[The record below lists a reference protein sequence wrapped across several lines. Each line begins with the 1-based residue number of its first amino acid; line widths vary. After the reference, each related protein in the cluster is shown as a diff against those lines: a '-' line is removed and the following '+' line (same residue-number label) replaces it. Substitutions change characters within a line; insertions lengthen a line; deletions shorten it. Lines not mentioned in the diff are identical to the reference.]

1 MENILCVKLPYPK
14 IKENKRNLRLVS
26 VINRAYAGGHGELK
40 AILQY
45 AYHYLYFK
53 GMGDEQTARIIMGIC
68 VCEMKHLNILGDAII
83 SLGGDPVYATSSPFG
98 YNYFSASKVWY
109 GKTPEKMLIDDL
121 TSEILAV
128 NEYEKM
134 LSEIDDEEVYSII
147 ERLILDEKLH
157 EKVIKEK
164 LIEISGDDFTGLNID

>member
-83 SLGGDPVYATSSPFG
+83 SLGGDPVYATSSHFG
-98 YNYFSASKVWY
+98 YNYFSTSKKPNPNA
-109 GKTPEKMLIDDL
+109 GMLFIFTL
-121 TSEILAV
+121 SPSSVPLQLRNFIFEYSSE
-128 NEYEKM
+128 
-134 LSEIDDEEVYSII
+134 S
-147 ERLILDEKLH
+147 
-157 EKVIKEK
+157 
-164 LIEISGDDFTGLNID
+164 